1 MNEWS
6 GLFLA
11 VMAVSLAIM
20 AAIQIGLIVVGL
32 RLAKQVAAAT
42 SQLQQEI
49 RPLIKKANDIAQK
62 ANHIADDAARAT
74 TLAVAQVERVDR
86 FMASTAARLD
96 DTLDSIQGIVSGPV
110 GQGAAA
116 ISAFR
121 AVMSAVSDWK
131 GRRRQRRAH
140 DDEDALFVG

>member
-1 MNEWS
+1 VNEWS

-49 RPLIKKANDIAQK
+49 RPLIHKANL
-62 ANHIADDAARAT
+62 IADDAARAT

-86 FMASTAARLD
+86 FMATTASRLD
-96 DTLDSIQGIVSGPV
+96 DTIGSIQSIVSGPV

>member
-1 MNEWS
+1 VNEWS

-11 VMAVSLAIM
+11 VMAVSLAVM

-49 RPLIKKANDIAQK
+49 RPIIQK
-62 ANHIADDAARAT
+62 ANTIADDAARAT
-74 TLAVAQVERVDR
+74 ALAVAQVERVDQ
-86 FMASTAARLD
+86 FMASTASRLD
-96 DTLDSIQGIVSGPV
+96 ETLGSIQGIVAGPV

-116 ISAFR
+116 LSAFR

-131 GRRRQRRAH
+131 GRRRRRRAH
-140 DDEDALFVG
+140 EDEDALFVG